1 MTDKY
6 KPAVNSKE
14 LVKLNSRRVKNT
26 SMKTVNTTKRGL
38 TSHFVQKKILEKYQ
52 GILRFST
59 KFFAGI
65 NSKQFRFV
73 VSVSTYKARYTLWI
87 NEDTMIYGK
96 HTRRK
101 SDCLKR
107 GYE

>member
-1 MTDKY
+1 
-6 KPAVNSKE
+6 
-14 LVKLNSRRVKNT
+14 
-26 SMKTVNTTKRGL
+26 MKTVNTTKRGL
-38 TSHFVQKKILEKYQ
+38 TSHFVRKKILEKYQ

-59 KFFAGI
+59 KFFAEI

-73 VSVSTYKARYTLWI
+73 VSVSTYKAKYTLWI
-87 NEDTMIYGK
+87 NEDIMLYGK